1 MKDVH
6 FMSLHE
12 AAELIKSQKI
22 SPVTLVEACLA
33 RIERHNSATN
43 AFITVLADE
52 AREQA
57 KKAEAEIKGGTY
69 RGQLHG
75 IPVAFKDMYDTEGI
89 KTTAGFKYF
98 KNRVPKEDAAVV
110 KKLKEAGAIVIG
122 KTNMHELAMG
132 TTSLVSAFGPVHN
145 PWNPDYIAGGSSG
158 GSAVAIALGM
168 CFATVDTD
176 AIGSCRLP
184 ASCCGVVGYK
194 CTWGLIDNSGV
205 LAGERTDETILKLAA
220 VGIMAR
226 EAADIAIVAD
236 ALVVSDKKYTDK
248 LKKKPE
254 QVVGIVTNF
263 GATEQVRKQFEQAV
277 SELKKLGFKTVEVT
291 APFSENPDMQ
301 GMDLARKTV
310 DKDIFSKVDVLVL
323 PTTATEVLESKAA
336 GKDAQA
342 LSPQNTFFVNYYG
355 LPAISVPCG
364 FDANGLPLGLQI
376 VGRTDE
382 DCNVMQVADAYQQA
396 TRWTHEHPHDTALP
410 APSKGLLGSI
420 FGRK

>member
-1 MKDVH
+1 MKDIH
-6 FMSLHE
+6 FASLHE
-12 AAELIKSQKI
+12 AAELIKSQKL
-22 SPVTLVEACLA
+22 SPVTLVEACLE
-33 RIERHNSATN
+33 RIEKYNPATN

-69 RGQLHG
+69 RGPLHG

-98 KNRVPKEDAAVV
+98 KNRVPKKDAAAV
-110 KKLKEAGAIVIG
+110 KKLKDAGAIVIG

-145 PWNPDYIAGGSSG
+145 PWNTDYIAGGSSG

-194 CTWGLIDNSGV
+194 CTWGLIDNSGI
-205 LAGERTDETILKLAA
+205 LDGERTDETILKLAA
-220 VGIMAR
+220 VGIMTR
-226 EAADIAIVAD
+226 DVADTAIVAE
-236 ALVVSDKKYTDK
+236 ALTESDKKYTSK
-248 LKKKPE
+248 LTKKPG
-254 QVVGIVTNF
+254 QVIGVVTNF
-263 GATEQVRKQFEQAV
+263 GATDSVRKQFDQAV
-277 SELKKLGFKTVEVT
+277 AQLKKLGFKTVEVE

-301 GMDLARKTV
+301 GMDQARKSASKT
-310 DKDIFSKVDVLVL
+310 IFGKADVLVL
-323 PTTATEVLESKAA
+323 PTTASEVLEAKAA
-336 GKDAQA
+336 GKEAQA

-364 FDANGLPLGLQI
+364 FDTNGLPIGLQV
-376 VGRTDE
+376 VGQPDQ
-382 DCNVMQVADAYQQA
+382 DDAVMQVAQAYQQA
-396 TRWTHEHPHDTALP
+396 TQLTTKHPQESALS
-410 APSKGLLGSI
+410 APKKGFLSSL
-420 FGRK
+420 FK